1 MISDSRSFID
11 SPQSGHSFAGID
23 ISLIGTYGTSSPM
36 RGHTSRPFDG
46 NMLTA
51 ATDDQ
56 PWNEARVF
64 ADEVIVDFPSVA
76 PAVDRIRHS
85 FLADERAATSLQ
97 AAIELSYSDASAGVT
112 VPLSVNVR
120 RTCGACGG
128 RGGSWCDACAHCSGT
143 GTELV
148 PHQLQVTVPAGVSD
162 GAKFHFTVKPP
173 DHHPTRIQLRIS
185 VS

>member
-1 MISDSRSFID
+1 
-11 SPQSGHSFAGID
+11 
-23 ISLIGTYGTSSPM
+23 
-36 RGHTSRPFDG
+36 
-46 NMLTA
+46 MLTA

-76 PAVDRIRHS
+76 PAVDRIRYA
-85 FLADERAATSLQ
+85 FLADERASTALQ

-128 RGGSWCDACAHCSGT
+128 RGGSWCDACVHCSGT

-162 GAKFHFTVKPP
+162 GTKFHFTVKPP